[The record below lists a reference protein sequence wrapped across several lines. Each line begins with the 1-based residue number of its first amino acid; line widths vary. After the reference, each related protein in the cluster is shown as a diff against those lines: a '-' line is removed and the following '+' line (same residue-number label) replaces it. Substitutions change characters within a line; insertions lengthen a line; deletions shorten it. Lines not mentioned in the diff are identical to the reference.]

1 MQAAELAHHWLHD
14 TWEDICFGSTLGTA
28 LLVRAMQVLG
38 DQYVKA
44 KDAQALRQLLTDLR
58 PLFTAL
64 PKAKT
69 AKLVRTIID
78 TIAKVPGS
86 TQIQVRPPHCP
97 AFGALLSPVEKQPDS
112 TPQVCMR
119 SRSHFSAHAVLSPP
133 HAASQLVQSYRA
145 DCQAPGPVPA

>member
-1 MQAAELAHHWLHD
+1 M
-14 TWEDICFGSTLGTA
+14 
-28 LLVRAMQVLG
+28 
-38 DQYVKA
+38 KA

-97 AFGALLSPVEKQPDS
+97 AALLSPIVKALPK
-112 TPQVCMR
+112 PACI
-119 SRSHFSAHAVLSPP
+119 AGCNP
-133 HAASQLVQSYRA
+133 
-145 DCQAPGPVPA
+145 API

>member
-1 MQAAELAHHWLHD
+1 MCWIHYAN
-14 TWEDICFGSTLGTA
+14 S
-28 LLVRAMQVLG
+28 LLVCAMQVLG

-86 TQIQVRPPHCP
+86 TQVQVRPLHCP
-97 AFGALLSPVEKQPDS
+97 AFAALLSPIATRLKALPK
-112 TPQVCMR
+112 PAC
-119 SRSHFSAHAVLSPP
+119 SPAC
-133 HAASQLVQSYRA
+133 HWS
-145 DCQAPGPVPA
+145 